1 MQAIFAILAWSFQVL
16 TAGFFPPRDHAGN
29 PFLSSWRTKSQ
40 GKSLNCTALLTEV
53 RGDWEMYKNTFNLS
67 GWSGTDNICYRCY
80 ASKETSRDCTSS
92 AVRRSQRKTTL
103 DHFADCITEGKQIS
117 ALFSA
122 PGLQI
127 DCFVIDWLHACDLGV
142 AQDFLGNL
150 IYFLLDRFPGASKDK
165 RLSSVFRSMQ
175 SFYRRCSVDNRLDT
189 LTMGMLR
196 KTDKKTNKV
205 SAPKLRASAGETRSL
220 IPWSLE
226 IAEALLDKSNTFEN
240 TIFQATLQ
248 LNACYSLLSRDLWNP
263 QELAIA
269 GQRFLLLYVSLSDS
283 DPEGMFWRF
292 KPKHHLF
299 QELCEFDECCPSQNW
314 TYRDE
319 DMGGTVAAISRRRG
333 GEPCLPF
340 GVCLCFFPLASF
352 YFGLMPHD
360 QSHLRKIQ
368 LLQLPEIHC
377 TNSCLN
383 TNFHSGLLHEEKK
396 RNSCQADTSTHLFFV
411 HLFAHALSPRR
422 YSLHLGFFKDMEIK
436 FPERKIST
444 QRKESLLRR
453 CMVSEKGKIS

>member
-1 MQAIFAILAWSFQVL
+1 MFSGQQAWYF
-16 TAGFFPPRDHAGN
+16 DYGN
-29 PFLSSWRTKSQ
+29 AQ
-40 GKSLNCTALLTEV
+40 E
-53 RGDWEMYKNTFNLS
+53 DW
-67 GWSGTDNICYRCY
+67 
-80 ASKETSRDCTSS
+80 
-92 AVRRSQRKTTL
+92 Q
-103 DHFADCITEGKQIS
+103 
-117 ALFSA
+117 
-122 PGLQI
+122 
-127 DCFVIDWLHACDLGV
+127 
-142 AQDFLGNL
+142 
-150 IYFLLDRFPGASKDK
+150 
-165 RLSSVFRSMQ
+165 
-175 SFYRRCSVDNRLDT
+175 
-189 LTMGMLR
+189 
-196 KTDKKTNKV
+196 KTNKV

-352 YFGLMPHD
+352 YLVWCHMICRIWGKYNCFNF
-360 QSHLRKIQ
+360 QKYIVQ
-368 LLQLPEIHC
+368 IHVS
-377 TNSCLN
+377 T
-383 TNFHSGLLHEEKK
+383 
-396 RNSCQADTSTHLFFV
+396 RTSTVACCMKRKKEILVKQTLAHICFLFIS
-411 HLFAHALSPRR
+411 LPMPGALAGTHYILVSSRIWKSP
-422 YSLHLGFFKDMEIK
+422 
-436 FPERKIST
+436 T
-444 QRKESLLRR
+444 QRKDFYTEERKPPQKMHSF
-453 CMVSEKGKIS
+453 CKGKIS